1 MHRYS
6 RFLPQPKASHTAL
19 RRLGVVLAIVVAGD
33 VLALLVGRRGLLA
46 VGPMLIDSLLVGLLA
61 AQALVP
67 IAHAGPLRRASLE
80 TRRLDRYTRPSRVW
94 AWRAAAAVAAVA
106 VVGAGLTSNA
116 DGTSFTISCPGPYGV
131 GSGTVGPWPGF
142 GYGAS
147 LLVALVAGA
156 ALVEFILAREVRRR
170 RPDPARVAAAADD
183 LRRAATVRAAL
194 GTGLA
199 LALFTGGEVALACFA
214 ELGDLCDP
222 TSRPAWL
229 LPTSVALGL
238 AGAASLVAG
247 IVVLASSRLPW
258 SRAWS

>member
-6 RFLPQPKASHTAL
+6 RFLLQRKASHNAL
-19 RRLGVVLAIVVAGD
+19 RRLGVVLAIVVAGE
-33 VLALLVGRRGLLA
+33 VLAMLVGRRGLLA
-46 VGPMLIDSLLVGLLA
+46 VGPMLIDGLLVGLLA

-67 IAHAGPLRRASLE
+67 SKHAGPVRRASLE
-80 TRRLDRYTRPSRVW
+80 TRRLDRYARPSRVW
-94 AWRAAAAVAAVA
+94 AWRAMVAVAALA
-106 VVGAGLTSNA
+106 VVAAGLTSSA
-116 DGTSFTISCPGPYGV
+116 DGTSLTISCPGPYGD

-183 LRRAATVRAAL
+183 LRRVATVRAAL

-199 LALFTGGEVALACFA
+199 LALFTGGEVAAACFA
-214 ELGDLCDP
+214 ELGSSCGP

-229 LPTSVALGL
+229 LPTSAALGL
-238 AGAASLVAG
+238 AGAASVVAG
-247 IVVLASSRLPW
+247 ILMLVSSRLPW

>member
-6 RFLPQPKASHTAL
+6 GWLPQPKASHNAL
-19 RRLGVVLAIVVAGD
+19 RRLGVVLAIVVARE
-33 VLALLVGRRGLLA
+33 VLGLLVGRRGVLA

-67 IAHAGPLRRASLE
+67 SAPAGPLRRASLE
-80 TRRLDRYTRPSRVW
+80 TRRLDRYTRPSGVW
-94 AWRAAAAVAAVA
+94 AWRAAAVVAAVA
-106 VVGAGLTSNA
+106 VVAAGLTSNA
-116 DGTSFTISCPGPYGV
+116 DGTSFTISCPGPFGG
-131 GSGTVGPWPGF
+131 GSGTASPWPGF

-170 RPDPARVAAAADD
+170 RPDPGRVAADDDD
-183 LRRAATVRAAL
+183 LRRVATVRAAL
-194 GTGLA
+194 GTGIA
-199 LALFTGGEVALACFA
+199 LALFTGGEVAFACFA
-214 ELGDLCDP
+214 ELGGLCGP

-238 AGAASLVAG
+238 AGAASLVGG
-247 IVVLASSRLPW
+247 ILVLVSSRLPW